1 MKKLKFALK
10 FLTNEIPI
18 VFDDLEF
25 GKMHYADG
33 WDMIDSTF
41 IFADESQMEELM
53 NVYNNLFI
61 NDSEGGADA
70 YLIREGGMTVFGR
83 VFIYPTQ
90 GLNAKIHISV
100 KN

>member
-1 MKKLKFALK
+1 MKFALK

-41 IFADESQMEELM
+41 IFADEAQREELM
-53 NVYNNLFI
+53 EVYNKLFVD
-61 NDSEGGADA
+61 DSEGGADV
-70 YLIREGGMTVFGR
+70 YLVREGGAAVRGR
-83 VFIYPTQ
+83 AFIYPTT
-90 GLNAKIHISV
+90 GLNSKIHISV